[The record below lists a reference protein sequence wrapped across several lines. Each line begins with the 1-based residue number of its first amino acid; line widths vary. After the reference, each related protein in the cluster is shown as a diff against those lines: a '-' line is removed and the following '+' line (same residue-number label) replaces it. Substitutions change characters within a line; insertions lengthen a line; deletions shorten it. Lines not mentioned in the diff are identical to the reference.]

1 VRWDRRSTAWQQPEV
16 IKMREPDG
24 TQLPLVETFGEE
36 LERAIANRA
45 GSRRRSQRRL
55 LSLCAAGLLAVSLLT
70 PPGRA
75 ASGLVGEWLGIGEP
89 GGPPSLDVPRP
100 RGMLQKEPIRP
111 IVLSAGRAPDG
122 VRFEFVLES
131 FAEPARSDPPS
142 EDFRY
147 CLNLEWPDAAQG
159 QISPQF
165 GCYRAFPPAVLDR
178 AVVKRGG
185 LIFDNTYTTH
195 VQIAGLARYDVAR
208 VRILYKDEHGAKR
221 DAQVHFARV
230 AGPVRERAGADRPVG
245 VFIGFLPPAWLGY
258 GASHD
263 PRPCPPEQRPYDPDA
278 IEVIAY
284 DDEGQVIAREVG
296 NNLLS
301 LGGRPCR

>member
-1 VRWDRRSTAWQQPEV
+1 
-16 IKMREPDG
+16 MREPDG

-45 GSRRRSQRRL
+45 GSRRRSQRRVL
-55 LSLCAAGLLAVSLLT
+55 TLCAAGLLAASLLT

-89 GGPPSLDVPRP
+89 GGPPTIEGPRQ

-111 IVLSAGRAPDG
+111 TVLAAGQAPDG
-122 VRFEFVLES
+122 ARFEFVLES
-131 FAEPARSDPPS
+131 FAEPGRSDPPS

-147 CLNLEWPDAAQG
+147 CLNLEWPDTRQG
-159 QISPQF
+159 GINPQF
-165 GCYRAFPPAVLDR
+165 GCYQAFPPPVLDR
-178 AVVKRGG
+178 VVFKRGG
-185 LIFDNTYTTH
+185 LIYDNTFSTH
-195 VQIAGLARYDVAR
+195 VQVAGLARADVSDI
-208 VRILYKDEHGAKR
+208 RILYKDDDGTKR
-221 DAQVHFARV
+221 DATVHFERV
-230 AGPVRERAGADRPVG
+230 SGPVRARAGAEGPVG
-245 VFIGFLPPAWLGY
+245 VFVGFLPPAWLGY
-258 GASHD
+258 GASID
-263 PRPCPPEQRPYDPDA
+263 PGPCPPEQRPIVQDA